1 MYTNLEQKFEYLKIA
16 EGCDNHCT
24 FCIIPDIRGKQQSLP
39 MEKVLDEAKQMIANG
54 IQEIILI
61 AQDTTR
67 YGSDLYGEPKLLE
80 LLKKLDKLK

>member
-1 MYTNLEQKFEYLKIA
+1 
-16 EGCDNHCT
+16 
-24 FCIIPDIRGKQQSLP
+24 
-39 MEKVLDEAKQMIANG
+39 MENVLHEAKQMIANG

-67 YGSDLYGEPKLLE
+67 YGNDLYGEPKLLE